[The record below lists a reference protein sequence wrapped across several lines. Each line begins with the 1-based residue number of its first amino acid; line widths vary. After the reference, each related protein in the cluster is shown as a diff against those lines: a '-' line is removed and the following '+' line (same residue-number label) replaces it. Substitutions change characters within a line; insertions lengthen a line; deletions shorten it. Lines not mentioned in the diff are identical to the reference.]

1 MEFVG
6 LDTETISGFC
16 RLIGLS
22 TKEHFIVKD
31 ESDLLLF
38 MKFQNHMNFLA
49 YNADYDAQALLKW
62 LPKKELTYIMN
73 GLEVHYKGI
82 TFLYYRRKFLRFN
95 DNWLFDVYQFYQAG
109 SLDNAA
115 QKYLGKSKVKVATKI
130 FTEKTIYQKNTIKY
144 CITDATLCYE
154 LFMKMYKTLPKELLN
169 TKPISTAY
177 YSAKY
182 FRKELTDNRV
192 DRHTNIV
199 GRQAYHGGLFIINTR
214 GHFKNL
220 YNYDIVSAYPYEIC
234 KLKGMKKFG
243 IVRHAGYIPDAAYG
257 FYHIRVDIKDKFIGP
272 LIYKTK
278 GLCLNPVGK
287 YEGVVTKQEYEKVL
301 QYGPEII
308 CAYHIFPSNDTPF
321 KARMEEVFYR
331 KCNDDNRIVWKYLAN
346 SLYGKYAA
354 KVRAYTD
361 KTMAFDEKILDTIEK
376 DGRSYY
382 KIEDIEKSNFV
393 YASVITANT
402 RLRMYDNIYKYK
414 EKIIAVQTDSLVS
427 SVPLDLEVNPTKLGA
442 WKLERWQEAYM
453 IGSGVYFYKKDN
465 VWYGKFR
472 GFNFSGARVE
482 EILEKLLKSD
492 ECYVDFDVL
501 KRISI
506 QESKRIHNE
515 DMANIIVDTTRR
527 LNINFDKKRLWL
539 GKWKNGKDLECKRI
553 KSVAVFLKEFPC
565 YEVSNEVNF

>member
-1 MEFVG
+1 
-6 LDTETISGFC
+6 
-16 RLIGLS
+16 
-22 TKEHFIVKD
+22 
-31 ESDLLLF
+31 
-38 MKFQNHMNFLA
+38 
-49 YNADYDAQALLKW
+49 
-62 LPKKELTYIMN
+62 
-73 GLEVHYKGI
+73 
-82 TFLYYRRKFLRFN
+82 
-95 DNWLFDVYQFYQAG
+95 
-109 SLDNAA
+109 
-115 QKYLGKSKVKVATKI
+115 
-130 FTEKTIYQKNTIKY
+130 
-144 CITDATLCYE
+144 
-154 LFMKMYKTLPKELLN
+154 
-169 TKPISTAY
+169 
-177 YSAKY
+177 
-182 FRKELTDNRV
+182 
-192 DRHTNIV
+192 
-199 GRQAYHGGLFIINTR
+199 
-214 GHFKNL
+214 
-220 YNYDIVSAYPYEIC
+220 
-234 KLKGMKKFG
+234 
-243 IVRHAGYIPDAAYG
+243 
-257 FYHIRVDIKDKFIGP
+257 
-272 LIYKTK
+272 
-278 GLCLNPVGK
+278 
-287 YEGVVTKQEYEKVL
+287 
-301 QYGPEII
+301 
-308 CAYHIFPSNDTPF
+308 
-321 KARMEEVFYR
+321 MEEVFYR
-331 KCNDDNRIVWKYLAN
+331 KCNDENRIVWKYLAN
-346 SLYGKYAA
+346 SLYGKCAA
-354 KVRAYTD
+354 KVRSYTD

-565 YEVSNEVNF
+565 YEPSNEVNF